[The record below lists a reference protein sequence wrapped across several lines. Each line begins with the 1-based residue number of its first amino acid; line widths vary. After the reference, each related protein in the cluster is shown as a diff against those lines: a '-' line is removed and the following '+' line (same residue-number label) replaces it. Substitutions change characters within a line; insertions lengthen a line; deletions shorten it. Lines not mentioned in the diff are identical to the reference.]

1 MSDFIHPDV
10 LIDILTRLPIKT
22 LMQCACVC
30 KSWYSLLTNPSFI
43 TAHLDRSTVPD
54 NKSDDDLLL
63 VRSYSEDRNEEQYSV
78 YFDNETFDEYA
89 KLEFPLKSSRKCYFR
104 IVGSCNGLMCL
115 SDDQFGYAETLFLW
129 NPSIRK
135 TLALPSVRVGFKSHG
150 PFMHAIGFGFDPLT
164 NDYKV
169 VRIVY
174 LDCVEI
180 PPEVD
185 IFTLRTGTWRN
196 ISHLGLPYLIQER
209 APQACLNGATHWIAS
224 DLEMMRGVSNLIVSF
239 NMSDEVF
246 GEILLPDSMAHDTW
260 LRGVRVAKFQESLSV
275 IQRKVSSGEVS
286 YCIWMMKEYGVAD
299 SWTKLFCFDLGGC
312 GEFKRLVGFRKN
324 GGVLWGTSRG
334 YLVSFDREAKLFK
347 DLGIH
352 GSTNSWYEDS
362 FYADAYTESLL
373 LLGVKLCDSVTC
385 EGSSPVLQGEESGSK
400 KSKGKAK
407 KKGENMQDTG

>member
-1 MSDFIHPDV
+1 MSDFIPGDV
-10 LIDILTRLPIKT
+10 LIDILTRLPIKS
-22 LMQCACVC
+22 LVRFACVC

-43 TAHLDRSTVPD
+43 TAHLNRSNVP
-54 NKSDDDLLL
+54 NKKSDDLLL
-63 VRSYSEDRNEEQYSV
+63 VRSYSEDLNEEQYSV

-89 KLEFPLKSSRKCYFR
+89 KLEFPLKSLSNYYFR

-129 NPSIRK
+129 NPSIRR
-135 TLALPSVRVGFKSHG
+135 TLALPRVRVGFESHG

-185 IFTLRTGTWRN
+185 IFTLSTGTWRN